1 MADATQFGH
10 DQLGHILADYLLEVP
25 RFQRSYSWD
34 EGNVDEYLAD
44 LAQARTKNVDYFM
57 GTVVFARPDKD
68 GARRQIV
75 DGQQRLATTAIL
87 LVAIRDQ
94 LRAYGKE
101 KQAEETEKRFL
112 RGYVLSADDDV
123 ERLILSASDVS
134 AYGALLDG
142 DLTEVEDGDGLKSCY
157 NACVNHLTSIAAQAK
172 DYKRLIDISTQ
183 LETRVQV
190 LVAEATDLPEA
201 YVIFETLNDRG
212 ADLTTADLLKN
223 YLFSASKDY
232 FGFVEANWTALEA
245 NFDRAEDLVKFIRYE
260 YVSRHGPT
268 SSRKLYRA
276 IQSEVGGSAKAV
288 KKYIEGLMKAQV
300 VYLAVKD
307 PESPFWG
314 DINLEVRDALY
325 AYRRFGFEASI
336 PVIIAAFQT
345 WKKLNATK
353 LLVKLAKW
361 SVRAQFAGRIG
372 GGVAEEAF
380 GDAALSITDGTA
392 SNQTKV
398 RELLAK
404 LIPNDAEFRTAF
416 INYGDVSVSRAKY
429 LLAMLEK
436 ADDLANS
443 QPERALEWYARSVTL
458 EHIASLSSASS
469 SEASA
474 TVVNQL
480 GNLTLLEK
488 KLNHLAGSKPFTEKR
503 SVYKQSSFVLTK
515 KLAAKRSWKV
525 ASVEARIVELA
536 ELACRA
542 WPAS

>member
-34 EGNVDEYLAD
+34 SGNVDEYLAD
-44 LAQARTKNVDYFM
+44 LAQARAKNVDYFM
-57 GTVVFARPDKD
+57 GTVVFARPDKE

-94 LRAYGKE
+94 LAAYSKA

-112 RGYVLSADDDV
+112 RGYVLSADDEV
-123 ERLILSASDVS
+123 ERLILSSSDVS

-142 DLTEVEDGDGLKSCY
+142 KVGEIEDGNPLKSCY
-157 NACVNHLTSIAAQAK
+157 AACGAHLKAVAAQEK
-172 DYKRLIDISTQ
+172 DYKKLIDISTQ

-232 FGFVEANWTALEA
+232 FAFVESNWTALEA
-245 NFDRAEDLVKFIRYE
+245 NFERAEDLVKFIRYE
-260 YVSRHGPT
+260 YVSRHGPM

-276 IQSEVGGSAKAV
+276 IQSEVGSGARAV
-288 KKYIEGLMKAQV
+288 KKYIEGLMKAQA
-300 VYLAVKD
+300 VYLAVRD
-307 PESPFWG
+307 PESSFWG

-336 PVIIAAFQT
+336 PVIIAAFQN
-345 WKKLNATK
+345 WKKLNATR

-361 SVRAQFAGRIG
+361 SVRSQFAGRIG

-380 GDAALSITDGTA
+380 GDAALRITDGTA
-392 SNQTKV
+392 HNQTKV
-398 RELLAK
+398 RELLLK
-404 LIPNDAEFRTAF
+404 LIPNDAEFRAAF
-416 INYGDVSVSRAKY
+416 TNYGDVSVSRAKY

-436 ADDLANS
+436 ADDAANS
-443 QPERALEWYARSVTL
+443 RPERALEWYARSVTL
-458 EHIASLSSASS
+458 EHILPLSSKNG
-469 SEASA
+469 SEANA
-474 TVVNQL
+474 AVVNQL

-503 SVYKQSSFVLTK
+503 SVYKDSSYVLTK

-525 ASVEARIVELA
+525 DSIDARIEQLA
-536 ELACRA
+536 DLACSA